1 MPIRPPYYPIV
12 YVRGFAVSA
21 AGDMENTVHDAYYG
35 FAATAVQLRQGP
47 PPDYFVA
54 DIFEGQLIR
63 FMKEAHSYVDA
74 TNRGLD
80 LAVASPVLDPT
91 RSIWISRFYDADV
104 YQGRVRNIAQ
114 HAEDLRTLVCR
125 TIPAQLKA
133 CGADLGPDD
142 RDYRVILIAHSMG
155 GLICRTLIQKT
166 LPDAGQDPQRWVH
179 RLVTMGTPHGGIEL
193 SAVPNTIK
201 NLLGSIFNPFDV
213 NMFNEPTMRTYL
225 GLAPGDDVRSL
236 GGHFPPKRCF
246 CIIGSNYQAY
256 TLVQHV
262 TGSFSDGLVKQDRAY
277 IKGAYYANVH
287 RAHSGH
293 EGIVNSQES
302 YENIR
307 RFLFGDTKV
316 DIVLVNPQAPA
327 VQEGNAT
334 VFHDLE
340 FRLSVRGS
348 GVYLHRREQ
357 DPCENA
363 MRYQL
368 GTMPSEVPL
377 HTAFLD
383 STLRD
388 PGQPYSRFAISLR
401 VVEHRA
407 TPGFLGLFDREY
419 PARPIYSETVE
430 IRLGDGPPGS
440 PRPTVEY
447 RWLSDTADWTGVELI
462 DGCFDIPLRA
472 LTANDA
478 FRGVLRLRPTRWPE
492 E

>member
-1 MPIRPPYYPIV
+1 MPIQPPYYPIV
-12 YVRGFAVSA
+12 YVRGFSVSA

-80 LAVASPVLDPT
+80 LAVAAPGLDPS

-104 YQGRVRNIAQ
+104 YQGHVRNIAQ
-114 HAEDLRTLVCR
+114 HADDLRRLVCE

-133 CGADLGPDD
+133 RGVDLGPED

-155 GLICRTLIQKT
+155 GLICRTLIQKA
-166 LPDAGQDPQRWVH
+166 LPDLGEDPQRWVH

-193 SAVPNTIK
+193 SAVPTTIK

-213 NMFNEPTMRTYL
+213 NTFNEPFMRTYL
-225 GLAPGDDVRSL
+225 GLPPGEDTRSL
-236 GGHFPPKRCF
+236 AGAFPPTRCL
-246 CIIGSNYQAY
+246 CLIGSNYKAY
-256 TLVQHV
+256 TIVQHA

-287 RAHSGH
+287 KAHSGF

-316 DIVLVNPQAPA
+316 DIALANPRVPSAADP
-327 VQEGNAT
+327 NAT
-334 VFHDLE
+334 VFHDIE
-340 FRLSVRGS
+340 FRLSIRGS

-363 MRYQL
+363 MRYEL
-368 GTMPSEVPL
+368 GKMPDLVPL

-383 STLRD
+383 RRLRD
-388 PGQPYSRFAISLR
+388 PGQAYSHFAISLR

-407 TPGFLGLFDREY
+407 TRGFLGLFDREY
-419 PARPIYSETVE
+419 PARPIYAETLE
-430 IRLGDGPPGS
+430 IRIGDGSRDAPA
-440 PRPTVEY
+440 PTVEY
-447 RWLSDTADWTGVELI
+447 RWLSETAGWTAVEWVR
-462 DGCFDIPLRA
+462 GAFEIPLRT
-472 LTANDA
+472 LTTSDA
-478 FRGVLRLRPTRWPE
+478 FRGTLRIVPSAWPQD
-492 E
+492 